1 MSILL
6 TALGVAAKAQ
16 AEVILIM
23 SAGIAASAYGLLGP
37 ANISNAA
44 KLYLVVL
51 QPCLMF
57 SLTRSFS
64 LERLASFWPVL
75 VISLVHIALGA
86 VLGWLVS
93 RALRL
98 PSPRRELLLLT
109 TAFGNCGALPFV
121 LVLPIVRAWPV
132 TRDDPTAHE
141 TGLAVIGLYV
151 LVWFVVFFSA
161 GTAYCKRIRS
171 APTQRA
177 APTTVTTETATS
189 DAECP
194 GDIAVTVA
202 SSPTN
207 SSRVLAS
214 VRSSTVYQ
222 RLTRIP
228 PAVYQILLSFL
239 MGCITPL
246 REALGERGWLGWLGS
261 GWHSLGSCG
270 IVLSTIVLGAGLWN
284 GFQAERRAKKKER
297 STGGGS
303 AAEEEVD
310 HRVDGPHKPPA
321 GGAGTFV
328 AAACILRLVL
338 LPAMCLPMHL
348 ALTAWK
354 VLPNEPTLLMI
365 LTISA
370 GCPSSQTLVMVLNA
384 SGDTAT
390 AEEVSKVY
398 VPMYALSVFSV
409 ATLIF
414 VCCLVV
420 GQPPPV

>member
-1 MSILL
+1 MFNVFSHAQLF
-6 TALGVAAKAQ
+6 ARAA
-16 AEVILIM
+16 
-23 SAGIAASAYGLLGP
+23 G
-37 ANISNAA
+37 
-44 KLYLVVL
+44 VVL
-51 QPCLMF
+51 ARACHLIGPHRIG
-57 SLTRSFS
+57 SGA
-64 LERLASFWPVL
+64 RLARQPRRCVY
-75 VISLVHIALGA
+75 
-86 VLGWLVS
+86 
-93 RALRL
+93 LR
-98 PSPRRELLLLT
+98 SRRELLLLT

-171 APTQRA
+171 ASTQQRA

-270 IVLSTIVLGAGLWN
+270 IVLSTIVLGAGLWD
-284 GFQAERRAKKKER
+284 GFQAERRAKKKEIYR
-297 STGGGS
+297 RRKCSGGGS
-303 AAEEEVD
+303 
-310 HRVDGPHKPPA
+310 G
-321 GGAGTFV
+321 
-328 AAACILRLVL
+328 
-338 LPAMCLPMHL
+338 
-348 ALTAWK
+348 
-354 VLPNEPTLLMI
+354 
-365 LTISA
+365 
-370 GCPSSQTLVMVLNA
+370 SSCGW
-384 SGDTAT
+384 S
-390 AEEVSKVY
+390 S
-398 VPMYALSVFSV
+398 
-409 ATLIF
+409 
-414 VCCLVV
+414 
-420 GQPPPV
+420 